1 MAGAGGVAQI
11 PMAKSAKELVQAWL
25 EVVQYQEHIGVE
37 HAIPRCRR
45 RSPILLRR
53 RGDDLGENLAESC
66 LLFQVR
72 PQGVGSQGEGL
83 AEKLV
88 REPLGAMVA
97 IVHDLMENDVSLR
110 PRHGLQRRRAVL
122 PLCLR
127 ACLHRCRCCGVR
139 HAAAGCGSRSSIC
152 AASPADWDDANF
164 LQQLHPLRGAHQL
177 CVHALAKGAPPLELA
192 AQGLIKLLR
201 HEGLR
206 SFFEEDLL
214 LPVLK
219 SRIVLQVFHE
229 AVEPH
234 LYGGVPTLSLHYLL
248 GNRRYVPRAEAA
260 RATAIEAVRSR
271 LRRRRGQGACAATAD
286 GAARA

>member
-1 MAGAGGVAQI
+1 MEDDVSFCSCQSRYCPNAARSLRRQAVLLVGLRLHPRRRPRSFGRGRRCGSAGG
-11 PMAKSAKELVQAWL
+11 
-25 EVVQYQEHIGVE
+25 G
-37 HAIPRCRR
+37 
-45 RSPILLRR
+45 
-53 RGDDLGENLAESC
+53 G
-66 LLFQVR
+66 
-72 PQGVGSQGEGL
+72 
-83 AEKLV
+83 
-88 REPLGAMVA
+88 
-97 IVHDLMENDVSLR
+97 
-110 PRHGLQRRRAVL
+110 
-122 PLCLR
+122 
-127 ACLHRCRCCGVR
+127 
-139 HAAAGCGSRSSIC
+139 RSSTC
-152 AASPADWDDANF
+152 ATSPCQWDGANVP
-164 LQQLHPLRGAHQL
+164 QQLDPLRGAHQL